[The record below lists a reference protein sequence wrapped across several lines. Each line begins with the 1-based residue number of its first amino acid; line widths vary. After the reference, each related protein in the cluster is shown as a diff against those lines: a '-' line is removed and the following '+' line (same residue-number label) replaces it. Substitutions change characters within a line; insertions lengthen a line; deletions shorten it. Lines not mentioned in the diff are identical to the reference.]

1 MNLKLNNKVILLTGA
16 GKGIGKEILNLLIK
30 EKVIV
35 YATTRN
41 IQDFKNIKKRKNLFL
56 LGGDIT
62 NENMIN
68 KVFLTAKKN
77 KHNFNALINNAGI
90 RQRKKFSEINK
101 SDLNSIFENN
111 FFSIFKLCQFFLR
124 QFRFKN
130 SLGSIIN
137 ISSIVGN
144 LGFKELSGYASAK
157 AALDGLTKS
166 LAAEFS
172 DKNIRVNSIAPGFI
186 KSSYYKNFKKNKPK
200 LYKWTLSRIPVK
212 NWGENLDV
220 AYLTLFLL
228 SENSEYINGQ
238 VIKIDGGWTST

>member
-1 MNLKLNNKVILLTGA
+1 MNFKLNSKVILLTGA

-30 EKVIV
+30 EKVII
-35 YATTRN
+35 YAITRN
-41 IQDFKNIKKRKNLFL
+41 KQDFKNIKKRKNLFL
-56 LGGDIT
+56 ISGDVT
-62 NENMIN
+62 NENVISEI
-68 KVFLTAKKN
+68 FLTAKKN
-77 KHNFNALINNAGI
+77 KHIFNVLINNAGI

-111 FFSIFKLCQFFLR
+111 FFSIFKLSQFFSR

-144 LGFKELSGYASAK
+144 LGFKELTGYASAK

-172 DKNIRVNSIAPGFI
+172 DKNIRINSIAPGFV

-200 LYKWTLSRIPVK
+200 LYKWTLSRIPLK
-212 NWGENLDV
+212 KWGENLDV

-228 SENSEYINGQ
+228 SENSKYINGQ